1 MRKNKVGKRYKYHH
15 RQFSRSISTFN
26 VCLQTGN
33 SSLKYASLLP
43 FNILRRVPSPNILI
57 LRSHTFPVST
67 QSRADIDGPTH
78 FLTSFTMY
86 VVKRREREMG
96 KKSGEKRERG
106 ILISAA
112 TTTTTADV
120 EYIWEFESVWILVWI
135 VQQRAFLAV
144 LAIFFLHN

>member
-43 FNILRRVPSPNILI
+43 FNISRRFPSPNILI

-67 QSRADIDGPTH
+67 QSRRADIDGPTH

-106 ILISAA
+106 ILSSQLLLLLL
-112 TTTTTADV
+112 T
-120 EYIWEFESVWILVWI
+120 
-135 VQQRAFLAV
+135 
-144 LAIFFLHN
+144 

>member
-1 MRKNKVGKRYKYHH
+1 MCAYKRGIQALNTLLFCHLT
-15 RQFSRSISTFN
+15 FSERF
-26 VCLQTGN
+26 
-33 SSLKYASLLP
+33 
-43 FNILRRVPSPNILI
+43 PSPNILI

-112 TTTTTADV
+112 TTTTADV
-120 EYIWEFESVWILVWI
+120 EYI
-135 VQQRAFLAV
+135 
-144 LAIFFLHN
+144 